1 MKNDTKVAGKAQNG
15 SGPGQTKVAGK
26 VQNAPSPPPPAQ
38 TKAAQNVSSEPAP
51 GQTKSARRKQNKQA
65 KQLREK
71 VKTLPKAISAATI
84 VHLTDPSS
92 LKRQQQEWEKKPLST
107 VGLDLGD
114 LNSNACMLNR
124 AGIEVGEFLVGT
136 TPEGFEQFF
145 RELPAG
151 SLIVLEVGTH
161 SPWASRLLRELGF
174 IVRVVNARKISKRR
188 IKTDRRDARM
198 LARKGYDESSDLV
211 EVRHRGEQQQKDLLV
226 VQVRA
231 TLVGTRT
238 DLINT
243 ARGTVKGFGYRL
255 EAMDTDNVT
264 AALADDLPADIAG
277 PIKGLLRMVESIN
290 LELELLDDGIKKL
303 IDQYPVTQ
311 QMMKIGSVGPVT
323 ALTFV
328 LTISEV
334 ERFSSSRTVGVAMG
348 LTPDKNQ
355 SGQNDPQMGISKA
368 GNEYMRGLLVQCA
381 QLTLSKKGKDS
392 DIRRWGLKLAGN
404 GKDGHQKK
412 RAVVAVARKL
422 AVLMHTLWSSGAAY
436 DPFYNSKREA
446 KKRQAKAA

>member
-1 MKNDTKVAGKAQNG
+1 MKNDTKVAGKVQHAPN
-15 SGPGQTKVAGK
+15 PEQTKDSAK
-26 VQNAPSPPPPAQ
+26 ARNEPTPKQ
-38 TKAAQNVSSEPAP
+38 TRSEI
-51 GQTKSARRKQNKQA
+51 KKQNKQA
-65 KQLREK
+65 KKLREK
-71 VKTLPKAISAATI
+71 VKTLPKAISADTI
-84 VHLTDPSS
+84 VHLTDPAS
-92 LKRQQQEWEKKPLST
+92 LKRQQAEWEKKPLST

-136 TPEGFEQFF
+136 TPEGFEKFF

-161 SPWASRLLRELGF
+161 SPWSSRLLLQLGYV
-174 IVRVVNARKISKRR
+174 VRVVNARKIDKRR

-198 LARKGYDESSDLV
+198 LARKGYDDSADLV

-226 VQVRA
+226 VQTRA

-238 DLINT
+238 DLINV
-243 ARGTVKGFGYRL
+243 ARGTVKAFGYRL

-264 AALADDLPADIAG
+264 AAMADDLPADIAV
-277 PIKGLLRMVESIN
+277 PIQALLRTVESIN

-303 IDQYPVTQ
+303 IDQYPVTKG
-311 QMMKIGSVGPVT
+311 MMKIGSVGPVT

-328 LTISEV
+328 LTIGEV
-334 ERFSSSRTVGVAMG
+334 ERFSSSRTVGVALG
-348 LTPDKNQ
+348 LTPNKDQ
-355 SGQNDPQMGISKA
+355 SGQNDPQLGISKA

-381 QLTLSKKGKDS
+381 QLTLGKRGKDS
-392 DIRRWGLKLAGN
+392 DIRRWGMKLQ
-404 GKDGHQKK
+404 GKGTDGHQKK

-422 AVLMHTLWSSGAAY
+422 AVLMHTLWSGGAAY
-436 DPFYNSKREA
+436 DPFYSSKREA
-446 KKRQAKAA
+446 KKGQAKAA

>member
-1 MKNDTKVAGKAQNG
+1 MKNDTKVAGTV
-15 SGPGQTKVAGK
+15 QTLPAAEQSEVADKVPE
-26 VQNAPSPPPPAQ
+26 APTPRQS
-38 TKAAQNVSSEPAP
+38 
-51 GQTKSARRKQNKQA
+51 KSALKKQNKQV
-65 KQLREK
+65 KQLKIK
-71 VKTLPKAISAATI
+71 VQALPKAIPADTI
-84 VHLTDPSS
+84 VHLTDRAS
-92 LKRQQQEWEKKPLST
+92 LQRQREAWEKKPLAT

-124 AGIEVGEFLVGT
+124 AGIEVGEFLMGT

-174 IVRVVNARKISKRR
+174 TVRVVNARKISKRR

-198 LARKGYDESSDLV
+198 LARKGYEESADLV
-211 EVRHRGEQQQKDLLV
+211 EVHHRGEQQQKDLLV
-226 VQVRA
+226 VQARA

-238 DLINT
+238 DLINV

-264 AALADDLPADIAG
+264 SAMADDLPVDIAG
-277 PIKGLLRMVESIN
+277 PIKALLRTVESIN
-290 LELELLDDGIKKL
+290 LELELLDDEIKQL
-303 IDQYPVTQ
+303 IKQYPATKE
-311 QMMKIGSVGPVT
+311 MMKIRSVGEVT

-328 LTISEV
+328 LTIGDA
-334 ERFSSSRTVGVAMG
+334 ERFSSSRTVGVAVG
-348 LTPDKNQ
+348 LTPNKDQ
-355 SGQNDPQMGISKA
+355 SGQNDPQLGISKA

-381 QLTLSKKGKDS
+381 QLTLSKRGGDS
-392 DIRRWGLKLAGN
+392 DIRRWGLKLQ
-404 GKDGHQKK
+404 GKGTDGHQKK

-422 AVLMHTLWSSGAAY
+422 AVLMHKLWSSGAAY
-436 DPFYNSKREA
+436 DPFYYSEQEA

>member
-1 MKNDTKVAGKAQNG
+1 MKNDTKVAGKVQRAPSPEPNI
-15 SGPGQTKVAGK
+15 VADK
-26 VQNAPSPPPPAQ
+26 VQNEPKPKQ
-38 TKAAQNVSSEPAP
+38 TRSEIT
-51 GQTKSARRKQNKQA
+51 QQNKQA

-71 VKTLPKAISAATI
+71 VKTLPTVISAETL
-84 VHLTDPSS
+84 VHLTDPTS
-92 LKRQQQEWEKKPLST
+92 LQRQREAWEKKPLVT

-114 LNSNACMLNR
+114 LKSNVCMLNR
-124 AGIEVGEFLVGT
+124 AGIEVGEFLVAT
-136 TPEGFEQFF
+136 TPEGFDKFF

-198 LARKGYDESSDLV
+198 LARKGYDESEDLV

-226 VQVRA
+226 VQTRA
-231 TLVGTRT
+231 TLVGSRT
-238 DLINT
+238 DLINV
-243 ARGTVKGFGYRL
+243 ARGTVKAFGHRL
-255 EAMDTDNVT
+255 EAMDTDHVT
-264 AALADDLPADIAG
+264 AAMADDLPADIAE
-277 PIKGLLRMVESIN
+277 PIKALLRTVESIN
-290 LELELLDDGIKKL
+290 LELELLDDKIKDL
-303 IDQYPVTQ
+303 VNQYPVTKEL
-311 QMMKIGSVGPVT
+311 MKIGSVGEVT
-323 ALTFV
+323 SLTFV

-334 ERFSSSRTVGVAMG
+334 ERFSSSRTVGVALG
-348 LTPDKNQ
+348 LTPNKNQ
-355 SGQNDPQMGISKA
+355 SGQNDPQLGISKA
-368 GNEYMRGLLVQCA
+368 GNAYMRGLLVQCA
-381 QLTLSKKGKDS
+381 QLTLGKKGKDS

-436 DPFYNSKREA
+436 DAFYSSNREA

>member
-1 MKNDTKVAGKAQNG
+1 MKNDTKVAGKVQKA
-15 SGPGQTKVAGK
+15 PGREQIKVG
-26 VQNAPSPPPPAQ
+26 VNIQNAPKPKQ
-38 TKAAQNVSSEPAP
+38 TRSEI
-51 GQTKSARRKQNKQA
+51 KKQNKQA
-65 KQLREK
+65 KKLREK
-71 VKTLPKAISAATI
+71 VKTLPKAISAETI
-84 VHLTDPSS
+84 VHLTDPTS
-92 LKRQQQEWEKKPLST
+92 LKRQQEAWEKKPLAT

-114 LNSNACMLNR
+114 VNSNACMLNR

-136 TPEGFEQFF
+136 TPDGFEKFF

-161 SPWASRLLRELGF
+161 SPWASRLLRQLGF
-174 IVRVVNARKISKRR
+174 EVRVVNARKIGKRR

-198 LARKGYDESSDLV
+198 LARRGYDESEDLV

-226 VQVRA
+226 IQTRA
-231 TLVGTRT
+231 TLVATRT
-238 DLINT
+238 DLINV
-243 ARGTVKGFGYRL
+243 ARGKVKAFGYRL

-264 AALADDLPADIAG
+264 AALADDLPADIMG
-277 PIKGLLRMVESIN
+277 PIQALLRMVEAVN
-290 LELELLDDGIKKL
+290 LELELLDDEIKRL
-303 IDQYPVTQ
+303 IHLYPVTRK
-311 QMMKIGSVGPVT
+311 MMKIGSVGEVT

-348 LTPDKNQ
+348 LTPGKDQ
-355 SGQNDPQMGISKA
+355 SGQSDPQLGISKA

-381 QLTLSKKGKDS
+381 QLTLSKRGKDS

-404 GKDGHQKK
+404 GTDGHQKK

-436 DPFYNSKREA
+436 DPFHSSKREA
-446 KKRQAKAA
+446 KKQQAKAAKAA